1 MKRLLPFLFVSAV
14 CFAGDLLI
22 TSDSDFKKADPDSLV
37 SYEDARK
44 TFDLS
49 KEKERRDFE
58 VFEQSFYS
66 RTMLGMF
73 DPFFR
78 STKLKK
84 GDDWRKLWKSRQ
96 QEALEELKND
106 KFEQESLRQAFK
118 KLADF
123 FGPDEAMVLERI
135 VRAKFGGDPVWVFLV
150 NGGGADSLSRHLDAK
165 GEASLSEKDVIAVRI
180 SDSKIISYCM
190 AN

>member
-1 MKRLLPFLFVSAV
+1 MKRLLPFLFVSAA

-44 TFDLS
+44 SFDLS
-49 KEKERRDFE
+49 KEKDRRDFE
-58 VFEQSFYS
+58 RFEQSFYS

-73 DPFFR
+73 EPFFR
-78 STKLKK
+78 TTKLKK
-84 GDDWRKLWKSRQ
+84 GDDWRRFWQSRQ
-96 QEALEELKND
+96 EEALQELKGE
-106 KFEQESLRQAFK
+106 KIEQESLRRAFG

-135 VRAKFGGDPVWVFLV
+135 VKAKFGGEPVWVFLV
-150 NGGGADSLSRHLDAK
+150 HGGGADSLSRQLAAR
-165 GEASLSEKDVIAVRI
+165 GEAMLEEPDVIAVRI
-180 SDSKIISYCM
+180 SDSKVISYCL